1 MLFTKILRTFYK
13 GHQDAV
19 TSEVSNRWKRLAWL
33 VSTLETL
40 PGVQSNQL
48 YKLQKS
54 ISMLENLH
62 ISSSTSTLS
71 SLFTIPNKMF

>member
-48 YKLQKS
+48 YKL
-54 ISMLENLH
+54 
-62 ISSSTSTLS
+62 
-71 SLFTIPNKMF
+71 